1 MAAITWVEIASWH
14 ILKFD
19 DPEAVLCG
27 LEVSEEDVIKDEI
40 DATDKTCENCL
51 RIFGLRSDEESVV
64 A

>member
-27 LEVSEEDVIKDEI
+27 LEVGEEDPTKDEI
-40 DATDKTCENCL
+40 DVTDKTCENCL
-51 RIFGLRSDEESVV
+51 RIFGLRGDKEPVT